1 MRLSASKVS
10 EFKPWSRRNW
20 VPKGVKYLVVFVALF
35 ILDYNVSRVVY
46 VGVIVLFLRIPAFG
60 YSL

>member
-1 MRLSASKVS
+1 M
-10 EFKPWSRRNW
+10 
-20 VPKGVKYLVVFVALF
+20 PKGVKYLVAFVALF
-35 ILDYNVSRVVY
+35 IVDYNVSRVVY